1 MKNRL
6 PLLLALSSALAG
18 PPPTEK
24 KPVEEIL
31 HGVKITDPYRWL
43 EDQDAPETRK
53 WLEAQA
59 AYTESVLKT
68 YPGRQRLLRRAAELH
83 RTERVTAPS
92 HRNGLYFYR
101 RRSATQEQ
109 FVVIKRQ
116 GLSGPEQVLLDP
128 ASFSQDPNT
137 SVNLMDVSLDGALAA
152 YGIRQGGKD
161 EVTVR
166 FLQTATRENLRG
178 SLPEGRY
185 MSVAIKPDKS
195 GFFYATSG
203 DDNPRIYER
212 SFNESGK
219 GREIF
224 GQGYGAK
231 NIMWASVSDDGR
243 WLVITVIEG
252 SAADKVQSFVQ
263 DLKNGGPIR
272 PLIASLDA
280 RSEVQPAGDR
290 FFVLTNHNAPR
301 NRIVEVDPARP
312 QPENWRTVV
321 PEQKWVI
328 ESFLAAG
335 GRILVNALDDVK
347 SRLLVYHPNGRLER
361 EINLPA
367 IGSVGGLRGEWD
379 RPEVF
384 YTFTSFHVPTTIYR
398 ADLARRSEQVWRRLE
413 VPLDSASLELRQ
425 VFYNSK
431 DGTRVPMF
439 LLHRKGFKPSGA
451 TPTLLT
457 AYGGFNVSNTP
468 GFSVNAVMWAE
479 LGGVY
484 ALANIRGGGEYGE
497 EWHKAGMLE
506 KKQNVFDDFLAAA
519 EWLTANNY
527 ANPKTLGIMGGS
539 NGGLLVA
546 AAMVQR
552 PELFQAVLC
561 TVPLLDMLRYDKFLV
576 ARFWVPEYGTAD
588 NPDQFP
594 YLLKYSPYHN
604 VKPGTNYPAVMFKT
618 GDGDTRVAP
627 LHARKMAALV
637 QAATSSD
644 RPVLLHYDLK
654 AGHSAGV
661 AVSKTIEESADVL
674 LFLTAQLGLP
684 VK

>member
-137 SVNLMDVSLDGALAA
+137 SVSLMDVSLDGALAA

-231 NIMWASVSDDGR
+231 NI
-243 WLVITVIEG
+243 IEG